1 MQDPYKLS
9 ECTIKKIKPET
20 KDTNTYTLA
29 FLNNSSI
36 SEDEFKPGRFILLS
50 IFGFGEAAFSLS
62 SLIQNGAF
70 ETTIRKV
77 GNFTQKLHS
86 CKKGDKLYMRGP
98 YGEGWPL
105 DEAKGK
111 DVLLIAGGIGL
122 APLKPVIMH
131 IAKNRSKYGEL
142 EILYGARTPS
152 DMIFTSEFE
161 NWRKI
166 PNSILRLT
174 VDAIPKG
181 VKWSYKVGVV
191 PILFEDMETTPDNAI
206 VMTCGPEIMMRFV
219 VKGLTAKGFS
229 EDQIYVSLER
239 RMKCGIAQCGH
250 CQIGKKYVCK
260 DGPVFAYSE
269 IKGSP
274 DLTI

>member
-1 MQDPYKLS
+1 MQDPYKLN
-9 ECTIKKIKPET
+9 ECIIKKIKPET
-20 KDTNTYTLA
+20 KDTNTYTLS
-29 FLNNSSI
+29 LSNSSYI
-36 SEDEFKPGRFILLS
+36 SEEEFKPGRFILLS

-62 SLIQNGAF
+62 SLMQNGTF

-86 CKKGDKLYMRGP
+86 FKEGDKLYMRGP

-105 DEAKGK
+105 DKAEGK
-111 DVLLIAGGIGL
+111 DVLLVAGGIGL
-122 APLKPVIMH
+122 APLKPVILH
-131 IAKNRSKYGEL
+131 IAKNRSKYGRL
-142 EILYGARTPS
+142 EILYGARTPN
-152 DMIFTSEFE
+152 DMIFTNEFDT
-161 NWRKI
+161 WRKI

-174 VDAIPKG
+174 VDTVPRGI
-181 VKWSYKVGVV
+181 KWGYKVGVV

-206 VMTCGPEIMMRFV
+206 VMTCGPEIMMHFV

-269 IKGSP
+269 IKGLP

>member
-1 MQDPYKLS
+1 MQDPYELN
-9 ECTIKKIKPET
+9 ECVIKKIRFET

-29 FLNNSSI
+29 FPNDLI
-36 SEDEFKPGRFILLS
+36 IPEEEFKPGRFILLS

-62 SLIQNGAF
+62 SLIQNGTF

-86 CKKGDKLYMRGP
+86 CKEGDKLYMRGP
-98 YGEGWPL
+98 YGEGWPI
-105 DEAKGK
+105 DKAEGK
-111 DVLLIAGGIGL
+111 DILLVAGGIGL
-122 APLKPVIMH
+122 APLRPVILH
-131 IAKNRSKYGEL
+131 IAKNRSKYGRL
-142 EILYGARTPS
+142 EILYGARTPN

-161 NWRKI
+161 TWRKI

-174 VDAIPKG
+174 VDAVPRG

-191 PILFEDMETTPDNAI
+191 PILFDDMETTPDNAI

-260 DGPVFAYSE
+260 DGPVFTYSE
-269 IKGSP
+269 IKGLP